1 MKNELK
7 KIIADALKGI
17 DLTTEYDTSEVP
29 YFIKEQ
35 LEEELKDSVVIKDI
49 FFDWLEED
57 GYGEDFGFALVK
69 FNLEVEYKGETFLA
83 NLSAQ
88 YYADECEFYYTE
100 ARIEEVVSK
109 AESLEVIAKFL
120 ALKDTFDTNELFAT
134 ISRLDMRRASEEW
147 K

>member
-7 KIIADALKGI
+7 EIIADALKGI

-35 LEEELKDSVVIKDI
+35 LEEKLKDSVIKDI

-69 FNLEVEYKGETFLA
+69 FNLEIEYKGEVFLA

-88 YYADECEFYYTE
+88 YYIDECEFYYTG
-100 ARIEEVVSK
+100 AYIEDVVSK
-109 AESLEVIAKFL
+109 NESLEVIAKFL
-120 ALKDTFDTNELFAT
+120 ALKDTFSTNELFAT
-134 ISRLDMRRASEEW
+134 ISRLNMRRANKEW
-147 K
+147 NK